1 MSVLRIRRA
10 SPPRL
15 ILAALLPKKDSLHLV
30 RSPEP
35 SDIPAVA
42 AVNERA
48 GLDPSNT
55 NELDLTTATTAGKR
69 EEEKKKKLI

>member
-1 MSVLRIRRA
+1 MSILRIQPA
-10 SPPRL
+10 SPPGL
-15 ILAALLPKKDSLHLV
+15 ILTALLPKKDSPHLV

-55 NELDLTTATTAGKR
+55 NELDLTTATTAGK
-69 EEEKKKKLI
+69 EEKKS